1 MTFNVPDVWLFHP
14 LRSLLARLSFIP
26 FTRSLCSRVRS
37 HHVLIESHGTLMH
50 LRVLISVIL
59 FVGYFRSCFNDTS
72 PYKFHTSLI
81 YLVARA
87 QVRRYVVI
95 ITSISL
101 QNAGYGSDT
110 AGVSSWDQR
119 ASDRRYATSE
129 FRTRVRGQGEYYLRM
144 FMCLRL

>member
-1 MTFNVPDVWLFHP
+1 MSGFSILCDLCQPGLCRSSR
-14 LRSLLARLSFIP
+14 LRDLSAP
-26 FTRSLCSRVRS
+26 ES
-37 HHVLIESHGTLMH
+37 VLHLVESHGTLTH
-50 LRVLISVIL
+50 LLISVIL
-59 FVGYFRSCFNDTS
+59 FVGCFRSCFNGTS

-87 QVRRYVVI
+87 QIRRYVVI

-119 ASDRRYATSE
+119 ASDRRYAASE